1 MRGFFLVLLALPL
14 LAVAQSTATQGISG
28 RTPYDAVNPFIGT
41 AADGNTFP
49 AATLPFGM
57 IQWGPDT
64 RADGWYH
71 YGDKTLRG
79 FSLTHISGA
88 GCPLYADVPVL
99 PWTGEIKENPGGGTY
114 ALGFAHDKEQAHP
127 GYYAVETANGVRT
140 ELAAGLR
147 AGMARFV
154 FPEGATRT
162 LLMEAGNSATVDE
175 DRRKADTSAVT
186 IKGNTVTGTVH
197 SGGFCNSNTTYTLY
211 FAFQFAEPFTA
222 TGTWDATLH
231 PGATEVS
238 GRKAG
243 AWVSFAASA
252 KPLVAKVGVSFV
264 SVEGALANLQGE
276 IPGWDFEAAHRAAT
290 NTWAAAL
297 GKVDAKGGSEEQR
310 VLFYTGLYHMLLS
323 PNLFSDSNGDYT
335 GFDGKVRR
343 LHAGEE
349 QFANYSDWD
358 IYRDVVQL
366 HALLFPHQSEQM
378 MQSLV
383 RDAEQSGWLSRW
395 PAANDNTYVMGG
407 DSSAILLSEAYAF
420 GTRGFD
426 TKTALKYMV
435 KGATDPATGLH
446 GGNERPGLD
455 EYLKNG
461 YVSLQGG
468 KDEAAASQ
476 SLEYNSADFA
486 VSQMAAALGEQ
497 ETADRLLRSAQ
508 NWRKLWDAETGFIR
522 PRQLDGS
529 FLQGWDPD
537 HLAPHHTD
545 WNTADQMG
553 FEEGSAWQYT
563 FMLPFNYKGL
573 FEAMGGPEVV
583 VPKLDR
589 FFSKVSGWGLPNY
602 TVTNEPDFC
611 AAYAYAWA
619 GAPWKTQQVVDRVQ
633 RETFFNKPEGLPGND
648 DLGATSGV
656 YVWNALGMYPVIPG
670 VGGMVLGTPMFPRVT
685 VRLGNGH
692 VLEIG
697 SRGKGIY
704 VQGVTLNG
712 RAYTSSWLP
721 LTALGA
727 VRNVLEFQMG
737 ETPNKS
743 WAARPEDAPP
753 SFDAPAVRQ
762 TPSAGPRQ

>member
-1 MRGFFLVLLALPL
+1 MRRLFLFLLALQLPVVV
-14 LAVAQSTATQGISG
+14 LAQGTKTS
-28 RTPYDAVNPFIGT
+28 TPYDAVNPLIGT

-99 PWTGEIKENPGGGTY
+99 PWTGEVKENPGGGGY
-114 ALGFAHDKEQAHP
+114 ALGFSHDKEQAHP

-140 ELAAGLR
+140 ELAVGMR
-147 AGMARFV
+147 SGMARFV
-154 FPEGATRT
+154 FSEGSTRT
-162 LLMEAGNSATVDE
+162 LLIEAGNSATVDE
-175 DRRKADTSAVT
+175 DGRKADTSAVM
-186 IKGNTVTGTVH
+186 IKGDTVTGTVH
-197 SGGFCNSNTTYTLY
+197 SGGFCNSYTTYTLY
-211 FAFQFAEPFTA
+211 FAFQFAEPFRA
-222 TGTWDATLH
+222 TGTWDAALH
-231 PGATEVS
+231 PGATSVS

-243 AWVSFAASA
+243 AWVSFPESA
-252 KPLVAKVGVSFV
+252 KPLLAKVSVSFV
-264 SVEGALANLQGE
+264 SQENALANLRGE
-276 IPGWDFEAAHRAAT
+276 MPGWDFDAVHRAAT
-290 NTWAAAL
+290 SAWTAAL
-297 GKVDAKGGSEEQR
+297 GKIDATGGSEEQR
-310 VLFYTGLYHMLLS
+310 VLFFTGLYHMLLS
-323 PNLFSDSNGDYT
+323 PNLFSDRNGDYT
-335 GFDGKVRR
+335 GLDGKVRR
-343 LHAGEE
+343 LKAGEE
-349 QFANYSDWD
+349 QYANFSDWD

-366 HALLFPHQSEQM
+366 HALLFPQQSGQM

-395 PAANDNTYVMGG
+395 AAANDNTYVMGG
-407 DSSAILLSEAYAF
+407 DSEAIVLSEAYSF
-420 GTRGFD
+420 GVRGFD
-426 TKTALKYMV
+426 AQAALKYMV
-435 KGATDPATGLH
+435 KGATVPGAGLH
-446 GGNERPGLD
+446 GQYERPYLE
-455 EYLKNG
+455 EYLQKG

-468 KDEAAASQ
+468 RDEAAASQ
-476 SLEYNSADFA
+476 TLEYNSADFA
-486 VSQMAAALGEQ
+486 TSQMAAALGDKA
-497 ETADRLLRSAQ
+497 TADRLLRSAQ
-508 NWRKLWDAETGFIR
+508 NWKKLWDAETGFIR

-545 WNTADQMG
+545 WDKSDQLG

-563 FMLPFNYKGL
+563 FMLPFNYAGL
-573 FEAMGGPEVV
+573 FHAMGGPEVV
-583 VPKLDR
+583 IPKLDR

-602 TVTNEPDFC
+602 TVANEPDFC

-633 RETFFNKPEGLPGND
+633 RETFFNKPDGLPGND

-670 VGGMVLGTPMFPRVT
+670 VGGMVLGTPMFPRTT
-685 VRLGNGH
+685 VKLGNGH
-692 VLEIG
+692 VLEIVAT
-697 SRGKGIY
+697 GKGIY
-704 VQGVTLNG
+704 VQGMTLNG

-727 VRNVLEFQMG
+727 ARNVLEFRMG
-737 ETPNKS
+737 EEPNKN
-743 WAARPEDAPP
+743 WAARPGDAPP
-753 SFDAPAVRQ
+753 SYDAPAVRQ
-762 TPSAGPRQ
+762 PPSAGPR